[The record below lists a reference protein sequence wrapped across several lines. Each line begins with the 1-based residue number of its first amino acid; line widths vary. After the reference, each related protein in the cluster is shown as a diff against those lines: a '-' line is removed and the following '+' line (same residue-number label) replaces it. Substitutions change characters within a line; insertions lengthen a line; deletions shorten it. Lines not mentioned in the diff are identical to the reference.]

1 MVAPPEQSQNS
12 RTLGSVAH
20 LSALAGVVGI
30 PSFVGP
36 LIVLLVGRDD
46 AFAQLEAREALNFN
60 LSILIYAVAAVGVT
74 IATLGIGLL
83 VIVPAA
89 LAAAIAWFVLV
100 IIAGVRAAG
109 GSGYRYPLTLRL
121 VK

>member
-1 MVAPPEQSQNS
+1 MSAPPEHSQNS

-20 LSALAGVVGI
+20 LSALAGIVGI

-36 LIVLLVGRDD
+36 LVVLLVSRDD
-46 AFAQLEAREALNFN
+46 HFAQQEAREALNFN
-60 LSILIYAVAAVGVT
+60 LSILIYALAAVVLT
-74 IATLGIGLL
+74 IVTLGVGLL
-83 VIVPAA
+83 VIIPAA

-100 IIAGVRAAG
+100 IIAGVRASD